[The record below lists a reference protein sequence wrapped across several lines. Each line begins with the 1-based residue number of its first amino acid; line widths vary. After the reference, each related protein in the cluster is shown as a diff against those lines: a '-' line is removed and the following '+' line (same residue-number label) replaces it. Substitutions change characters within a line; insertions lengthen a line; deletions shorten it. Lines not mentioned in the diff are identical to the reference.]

1 MFLLVKSEY
10 NLMVCCS
17 EKDNFVVCSSQALE
31 NLGYIYIYIS
41 LNIKYIYMY
50 FKIYII
56 A

>member
-31 NLGYIYIYIS
+31 NLRYIYIS

>member
-31 NLGYIYIYIS
+31 NLRYIYIYIS
-41 LNIKYIYMY
+41 QY
-50 FKIYII
+50 KIYIHVF
-56 A
+56 